1 MDSRDAHPPDSRPPT
16 LDDLLLLCR
25 SLNEAGARY
34 LVVGG
39 FAVMQHGFTRAT
51 EDIDLL
57 VESSPENQA
66 RVKKGLEALPDKAVL
81 ELADDD
87 LRNWVVVRVAD
98 EFVVDLM
105 LAACGIGYEEASK
118 EIETVLIQGVAIPFA
133 SPALLLR
140 MKQTHREK
148 DQFDRMFL
156 ERKIRGEIS

>member
-1 MDSRDAHPPDSRPPT
+1 MDSKDAHPPDSRPPT

-118 EIETVLIQGVAIPFA
+118 EIETVLIQGVPIPFA

-148 DQFDRMFL
+148 DQLDRMFL

>member
-1 MDSRDAHPPDSRPPT
+1 MDSKDAHPPDSRPPT

-51 EDIDLL
+51 EDVDLL
-57 VESSPENQA
+57 VESSAENQA

-98 EFVVDLM
+98 EFVVD
-105 LAACGIGYEEASK
+105 
-118 EIETVLIQGVAIPFA
+118 
-133 SPALLLR
+133 
-140 MKQTHREK
+140 
-148 DQFDRMFL
+148 
-156 ERKIRGEIS
+156 

>member
-1 MDSRDAHPPDSRPPT
+1 MDSKDAHPPDSRPPT
-16 LDDLLLLCR
+16 LEDLLLLCR

-57 VESSPENQA
+57 VESSPKNQA
-66 RVKKGLEALPDKAVL
+66 KVKKGLEALPDKAVL
-81 ELADDD
+81 EIADDD

-98 EFVVDLM
+98 EIVVDLM
-105 LAACGIGYEEASK
+105 LAACGIRYEEASK
-118 EIETVLIQGVAIPFA
+118 EIETVSIQGVPIPFA

-148 DQFDRMFL
+148 DALDRIFL
-156 ERKIRGEIS
+156 EQKLRGSQT

>member
-1 MDSRDAHPPDSRPPT
+1 MDPENAHSPDSRPPT

-51 EDIDLL
+51 ENIDLL

-81 ELADDD
+81 EIADDD

-98 EFVVDLM
+98 EIVVDLM

-118 EIETVLIQGVAIPFA
+118 EMEIVTLQGVPIPFA
-133 SPALLLR
+133 SPPLLLR

-148 DQFDRMFL
+148 DVLDRMFL
-156 ERKIRGEIS
+156 ERKIRGAAD

>member
-1 MDSRDAHPPDSRPPT
+1 MDSKDAYPPDSRPPT

-57 VESSPENQA
+57 VEASPENQK

-98 EFVVDLM
+98 EIVVDLM
-105 LAACGIGYEEASK
+105 LAACDIGYEEASK
-118 EIETVLIQGVAIPFA
+118 EIETVSIQGVPIPFA
-133 SPALLLR
+133 SPGLLLR

-148 DQFDRMFL
+148 DALDRMFL
-156 ERKIRGEIS
+156 ERKIRGEE